1 MSMFNAGKAVGKGVR
16 YLTKLG
22 SSIGKGIKSGASGVG
37 RGVDRVGAATR
48 NTQAATI
55 KGARG
60 VRDAAANAGAAARRG
75 VSDARRGYNV
85 GRQDLVNGDI
95 MPKKSNSVRKLPSL
109 KEFMNT
115 KGKGYIRNPM
125 TQPGNA
131 VKGPRTTKDGGAVW
145 AQDNYMTKKRPAGD
159 YMTKVR
165 PNSMKKN
172 PVADYVRS
180 QMAGPS
186 GAKNRR
192 AGIITGA
199 AVAGGYGLHK
209 ANDAVQNHYRQQKN
223 AARGG

>member
-1 MSMFNAGKAVGKGVR
+1 MSFFNAGKAVGKGVK

-22 SSIGKGIKSGASGVG
+22 SSIGKGLKSGASGVG

-48 NTQAATI
+48 NTQAAAI

-60 VRDAAANAGAAARRG
+60 VRDAAANAGAAARRAG
-75 VSDARRGYNV
+75 SDARRGYNV

-109 KEFMNT
+109 KEFMST

-125 TQPGNA
+125 TQPGN
-131 VKGPRTTKDGGAVW
+131 RMTKSRPMGD
-145 AQDNYMTKKRPAGD
+145 YMSKKRPAGD
-159 YMTKVR
+159 YMTNVR
-165 PNSMKKN
+165 PNRMKKN

-186 GAKNRR
+186 GPKNRR
-192 AGIITGA
+192 AGIITLGA
-199 AVAGGYGLHK
+199 AGAGYGLHK

-223 AARGG
+223 AARGQ